1 MTFSEIV
8 YNLNKYID
16 NQLSFNALLSVFQ
29 GVELNEI
36 QVALDTMKNL
46 SKMYTKKQYF
56 TLQKILYNIQK

>member
-1 MTFSEIV
+1 MTFPEIV
-8 YNLNKYID
+8 YNLNKYIG